1 MSDVNTDAP
10 AGGEAQGQP
19 TAPGMKILAQYIKDL
34 SFENA
39 VVEKGV
45 TGSPEPEIEV
55 TVALDA
61 RKRSV
66 EGQYEVLQ
74 KYKISSKAK
83 ESGETLFL
91 LELEY
96 GGLFQLSNIPEEQI
110 HPFALI
116 ECPRML
122 FPYVRRI
129 VGDVTRD
136 GGFPQ
141 LNLDSVDFLKLYRQE
156 IQRRA
161 QAQAAAAPVQ

>member
-1 MSDVNTDAP
+1 MAENNSEAP
-10 AGGEAQGQP
+10 ASGGSEAQPQP
-19 TAPGMKILAQYIKDL
+19 PGMKVLAQYIKDI

-39 VVEKGV
+39 VVEKGI
-45 TGSPEPEIEV
+45 TGNVEPEVEIS
-55 TVALDA
+55 VALDA

-74 KYKISSKAK
+74 KYKITSRAK

-96 GGLFQLSNIPEEQI
+96 GGLFQLSNIPEEQL

-116 ECPRML
+116 ECPRMV

-129 VGDVTRD
+129 VGDITRD

-141 LNLDSVDFLKLYRQE
+141 LNLDGVDFLKLYRQE

-161 QAQAAAAPVQ
+161 QAKAANTAPV

>member
-1 MSDVNTDAP
+1 MSDVNTNAPENGDA
-10 AGGEAQGQP
+10 AAQPQ
-19 TAPGMKILAQYIKDL
+19 APGMKILAQYIKDL

-39 VVEKGV
+39 MVEKGV
-45 TGSPEPEIEV
+45 SGNVEPQIEV
-55 TVALDA
+55 SVALDA

-83 ESGETLFL
+83 DTGEVLFL
-91 LELEY
+91 MELEY
-96 GGLFQLSNIPEEQI
+96 GGLFQLSNIPEEQL

-141 LNLDSVDFLKLYRQE
+141 LNLDTVDFLKLYRQE

-161 QAQAAAAPVQ
+161 QSQAANATPV